1 MDNFLPIVLAL
12 CGLIA
17 LGNSALYYTYFWQ
30 LKEYRWDR
38 MKDYLSTKSG
48 RGKIFNWLLLGKLL
62 LLLLVLLSLLRSLEI
77 LPFAVKNAQYFTEFY
92 YLNLFG
98 MFLVLAETLGVF
110 YRLTKRRLYR
120 PDKTAKALLIVALT
134 ILLSVAAVLIWTG
147 PPRWT
152 DISFIIYGAPSILYY
167 SAIIAPVV
175 NALIVACFYPITLI
189 SKAFVLS
196 KAKRK
201 LAQMQGLKVVGI
213 TGSYG
218 KSSVK
223 EFLAQILS
231 GKFQVLKT
239 PGNTN
244 TEIGVA
250 GVILKYLKPEDEVF
264 IFEAGAYKI
273 GEIKKICDMVAPR
286 IAIVT
291 AVKDAHLSLF
301 GSLENIKKAK
311 FELIEG
317 LPEFGT
323 AIFNGDNDGAE
334 DLAKRAS
341 KLKLSKIIRYG
352 TAAGTD
358 LKALE
363 ITETLDGIT
372 FQLDDVQFS
381 AALPGRHN
389 VSNLLAAIACALE
402 LGMKLPEIAE
412 KVKKVKLREHTLTP
426 IRVNENLVLV
436 DDTYN
441 ANPDGVVAAL
451 SYLGLYQGWQ
461 KICVFPG
468 MLELGEKSDEEHR
481 RVARK
486 IAEVCDYA
494 FFTSRDFDKPLTEEL
509 KKASFS
515 DFQFVV
521 DDQEELLKAIRQ
533 RAASNSSEK
542 TVIVFSSRGSEQVIK
557 KLANAS

>member
-1 MDNFLPIVLAL
+1 MNNFFSIVIGF

-17 LGNSALYYTYFWQ
+17 LVNSALYYTYFWQ

-38 MKDYLSTKSG
+38 MKDFLSTKSG
-48 RGKIFNWLLLGKLL
+48 RRKIFNWILLGKLL
-62 LLLLVLLSLLRSLEI
+62 LLFLLLLSLLMTFNI
-77 LPFAVKNAQYFTEFY
+77 LPFALGRSGAFTVFH
-92 YLNLFG
+92 YLNSLAQ
-98 MFLVLAETLGVF
+98 FLVVSETLSVF
-110 YRLTKRRLYR
+110 YRLMKRRLYR
-120 PDKTAKALLIVALT
+120 PDKTAKAFLIIILT
-134 ILLSVAAVLIWTG
+134 VLFSVAAMLILFA
-147 PPRWT
+147 PRLDMT
-152 DISFIIYGAPSILYY
+152 FITYGAPSTLYY
-167 SAIIAPVV
+167 SALVAPVI

-189 SKAFVLS
+189 SKQFVLG
-196 KAKRK
+196 KARRK

-250 GVILKYLKPEDEVF
+250 SVILKHLKAEDEVF
-264 IFEAGAYKI
+264 IVEAGAYKM
-273 GEIKKICDMVAPR
+273 GEIKKICDMVTPR

-311 FELIEG
+311 FELVEG

-323 AIFNGDNDGAE
+323 AIFNADNDGSE
-334 DLAKRAS
+334 DLAKRAAQR
-341 KLKLSKIIRYG
+341 KLGKIIRYG
-352 TAAGTD
+352 TKAEVD
-358 LKALE
+358 LKADE

-372 FQLDDVQFS
+372 FQVGEVQFT

-389 VSNLLAAIACALE
+389 VSNLLAAIACAQE
-402 LGMKLPEIAE
+402 LGMTLPEIAE
-412 KVKKVKLREHTLTP
+412 KIKKVKLREHTLTA
-426 IRVNENLVLV
+426 IRVGENLTLV

-441 ANPDGVVAAL
+441 ANPDGVIAAL
-451 SYLGLYQGWQ
+451 NYLNLYPGWQ
-461 KICVFPG
+461 KIFVFPG
-468 MLELGEKSDEEHR
+468 MLELGERSDEEHR

-486 IAEVCDYA
+486 IAEVVDFAY
-494 FFTSRDFDKPLTEEL
+494 FTSRDFEKPLMEEL

-515 DFQFVV
+515 NFEFIV
-521 DDQEELLKAIRQ
+521 DDQEKLLSAVEGKINKPNTK
-533 RAASNSSEK
+533 S
-542 TVIVFSSRGSEQVIK
+542 VILFSSRGAEQVIK